1 MTNTRQTDRRTE
13 RHKNA
18 LSCEKTRSVWVYKL
32 STVLEMKTSVAEKI
46 RLQRLQRG
54 LSQENMA
61 DLLGLSTTAYG
72 DIERGK
78 TDLAL
83 SRLTQIADALGM
95 SPASFLTDEVPL
107 LATVT
112 PDTHELD
119 TLRLTI
125 EKQQIELEKLR
136 LETDYWK
143 RRYDER
149 IALELARSLGVQQT
163 RERIGF

>member
-1 MTNTRQTDRRTE
+1 MKHSLSE
-13 RHKNA
+13 R
-18 LSCEKTRSVWVYKL
+18 
-32 STVLEMKTSVAEKI
+32 I

-78 TDLAL
+78 TDLTL
-83 SRLTQIADALGM
+83 SRLSQIAQVLNV
-95 SPASFLTDEVPL
+95 SPVTLMTDEAISAQV
-107 LATVT
+107 V
-112 PDTHELD
+112 DNQSNVIVHELE
-119 TLRLTI
+119 TLRLTV
-125 EKQQIELEKLR
+125 EKQQVELDKLR
-136 LETDYWK
+136 LEADFYK

-149 IALELARSLGVQQT
+149 IALELARSMGVSQS